1 MKYIFDFDDVLF
13 YNSEKLKKRM
23 YTCLDK
29 AGISYETAEA
39 YYKKIRGGEFSL
51 KDFISELIELE
62 NKKDINAGELHEEI
76 MRECPNFINTELV
89 DLVKKLGKEN
99 CYIVSYGEHEHNMN
113 KIEGSGLAPL
123 FREIAV
129 VSGSKNEAIEKI
141 CEKHKDEKV
150 VFIDDKIHHLEEIDF
165 KKCPNLK
172 TILYD
177 EHGLEKLKAI
187 LPPQ

>member
-62 NKKDINAGELHEEI
+62 NKKDINAVELHEEI

-89 DLVKKLGKEN
+89 NLVQKLGKEN
-99 CYIVSYGEHEHNMN
+99 CYIVTYGEYEHNTN
-113 KIEGSGLAPL
+113 KVERSGLAPL
-123 FREIAV
+123 FSEIIV
-129 VSGSKNEAIEKI
+129 VSGSKKEAVEKI
-141 CEKHKDEKV
+141 CAKHKDEKV
-150 VFIDDKIHHLEEIDF
+150 IFIDDKIHHFEDLDF
-165 KKCPNLK
+165 EKYPNLK
-172 TILYD
+172 TILYVGQNAD
-177 EHGLEKLKAI
+177 ELMEEINK
-187 LPPQ
+187 